1 MKKNRWIAIP
11 LVFSLVTVALIYT
24 SCVTVNVNIP
34 DSAVQQATDDY
45 VKELYDA
52 KEKSK
57 PAAPAPAASPQSMLD
72 LVISP
77 AFADD
82 RPVKTDSPKALDI
95 RTRMKDRLD
104 EVHADKMAGI
114 LGETNTGKL
123 LVKGKAKSGQ
133 EKSLKKLMDDENSDR
148 TELYHEVIEHNGLNK
163 GNLETIERNFAHSF
177 QKVSPSGT
185 WIQDDDGAW
194 TQKP

>member
-11 LVFSLVTVALIYT
+11 LVFSLVTAALIYT

-57 PAAPAPAASPQSMLD
+57 PAAPAPARSPQSMLD
-72 LVISP
+72 FVIAP

-95 RTRMKDRLD
+95 RTRMKERLD

-123 LVKGKAKSGQ
+123 IVKGKAKSGQ

-148 TELYHEVIEHNGLNK
+148 AELYHEVIEHNGMNK

-177 QKVSPSGT
+177 QKHSPTGT
-185 WIQDDDGAW
+185 WVQDDDGAW